1 MRNYIVILESD
12 NSINTAEAMET
23 VSTLFMSNRVIQR
36 NILHIPKRIKYKNK
50 IDLIVESKC
59 ATTEYQ
65 QKKQEYILEKIL
77 NINKATVSEF

>member
-23 VSTLFMSNRVIQR
+23 ISTLFMSNRVIQR

-50 IDLIVESKC
+50 IDFIVESKC